1 MNITKNHIMKKLP
14 IGISKFAEIRASDKD
29 YIYVDKTPHVVALAE
44 NGKYYFLSRPRRFGK
59 SLLIDTIK
67 QAFLGNKELFSGL
80 YLEQHWNWGNCYPV
94 LHFDFG
100 DGVVQSRS
108 ELEIKIHQFLDGY
121 YWQYQVESIYPDVSG
136 RFSYLIKQ
144 IALKYGKLVIL
155 IDEYDKPILDNIN
168 NVNVASE
175 ISDGLKNFYSVIKS
189 HDEHLQFAFL
199 TGVSKFSKVSLF
211 SGLNILEDLTI
222 DAKVA
227 DICGYTQEELES
239 AFGEHLRDGNVDK
252 VKLKTWYNGYNF
264 AGSDRQKVYNPFD
277 ILLFFNKKCEYR
289 NYWFET
295 ATPTFLIK
303 LIEER
308 HAYVPNFENLVVSE
322 DLLSSFEIETIPL
335 VTLLFQTG
343 YLTIKNKVMRGSRVS
358 YMLGY
363 PNLEVKFSLNECL
376 AEIGVDREK
385 RSAKQEQIYTALT
398 NNKFEDLALILST
411 HFSSIP
417 HAWYRKNNIAEYEG
431 FYSSIVYSYL
441 ASLGYQLTPEDVT
454 NQGQI
459 DLTLIMEDKIIILEF
474 KLAKYGSAAEAIEQI
489 KTRNYAAKYLA
500 SGKPI
505 YLLGISFDETIRNI
519 AEIISEEFHP

>member
-14 IGISKFAEIRASDKD
+14 IGISKFAEIRASDKN
-29 YIYVDKTPHVVALAE
+29 YIYVDKTHHVVALAE

-67 QAFLGNKELFSGL
+67 QAFLGNKELFTGL

-121 YWQYQVESIYPDVSG
+121 YRQYQVESIYLDVSG

-144 IALKYGKLVIL
+144 IALQYDKLVIL

-227 DICGYTQEELES
+227 DICGYSQ
-239 AFGEHLRDGNVDK
+239 
-252 VKLKTWYNGYNF
+252 
-264 AGSDRQKVYNPFD
+264 
-277 ILLFFNKKCEYR
+277 
-289 NYWFET
+289 
-295 ATPTFLIK
+295 
-303 LIEER
+303 
-308 HAYVPNFENLVVSE
+308 
-322 DLLSSFEIETIPL
+322 
-335 VTLLFQTG
+335 
-343 YLTIKNKVMRGSRVS
+343 
-358 YMLGY
+358 
-363 PNLEVKFSLNECL
+363 
-376 AEIGVDREK
+376 
-385 RSAKQEQIYTALT
+385 
-398 NNKFEDLALILST
+398 
-411 HFSSIP
+411 
-417 HAWYRKNNIAEYEG
+417 
-431 FYSSIVYSYL
+431 
-441 ASLGYQLTPEDVT
+441 
-454 NQGQI
+454 
-459 DLTLIMEDKIIILEF
+459 
-474 KLAKYGSAAEAIEQI
+474 
-489 KTRNYAAKYLA
+489 
-500 SGKPI
+500 
-505 YLLGISFDETIRNI
+505 
-519 AEIISEEFHP
+519 